1 MEADVWK
8 DYMGVIKM
16 KMYDVCVWIKG
27 IGIDSYWV
35 EANNPTDAAIAADK
49 RIKEE
54 TDATKWEILGV
65 EEIKGR

>member
-1 MEADVWK
+1 
-8 DYMGVIKM
+8 M

-27 IGIDSYWV
+27 IGLDSYWV
-35 EANNPTDAAIAADK
+35 EANNPIDAALAADE